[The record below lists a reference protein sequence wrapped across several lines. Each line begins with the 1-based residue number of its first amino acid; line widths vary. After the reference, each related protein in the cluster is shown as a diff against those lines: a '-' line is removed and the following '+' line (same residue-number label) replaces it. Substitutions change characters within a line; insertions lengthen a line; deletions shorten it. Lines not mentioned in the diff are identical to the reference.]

1 MATYTNYIRSWPSL
15 NAYKTFLP
23 QNHRQA
29 YEKLREAQGLL
40 DLAAKNT
47 ALQAYLKSNAAQL
60 KGYQNVKAFY
70 TAALPV
76 YRQRCASL
84 KLPLTPTVSTA
95 LVMPSLSVTA
105 SVQPQK
111 SIAIPKVS
119 ITSPIQVQSLSDI
132 QTGQSNVPSKWP
144 TYFKYGM
151 FGVLGVGVLF
161 GIYTVSKGGTEPE
174 MAMA

>member
-29 YEKLREAQGLL
+29 YEKLKEAHGLL
-40 DLAAKNT
+40 ELASKNT
-47 ALQAYLKSNAAQL
+47 ALQAYLKANTAQM

-70 TAALPV
+70 AAALPV
-76 YRQRCASL
+76 YRQRCATL
-84 KLPLTPTVSTA
+84 KLPLTPTVSTS

-111 SIAIPKVS
+111 AISIPKVS
-119 ITSPIQVQSLSDI
+119 ITPGQVQSLTDI
-132 QTGQSNVPSKWP
+132 QTGQSNEPSKWP

-151 FGVLGVGVLF
+151 FGVLGIGVLF
-161 GIYTVSKGGTEPE
+161 GIYAVSKGGAEPE